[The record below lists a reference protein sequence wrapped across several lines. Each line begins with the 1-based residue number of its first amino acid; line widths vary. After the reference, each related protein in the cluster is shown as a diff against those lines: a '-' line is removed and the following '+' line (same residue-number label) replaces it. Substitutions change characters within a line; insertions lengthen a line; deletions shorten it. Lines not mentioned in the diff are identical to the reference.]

1 MATKYSYGL
10 GRRKAATARARLFKG
25 KGEITINNKPALEY
39 LSLNKSLLAEVTD
52 PLALVNKQKEFDVTI
67 LVSGGGLAGQVDA
80 IKLAI
85 SKALTLE
92 FPDLRPVLKKAGLI
106 KREWYVIDAAS
117 LPLGKLAV
125 VIADKLMGK
134 SKVTYTPHIDNGD
147 YVIVLNAKNIQVT
160 GNKMVEKMYYRHS
173 GFPGG
178 LTELKLEE
186 IIEKNPA
193 YAIKEAVKGMLP
205 KNKLA
210 DDRLARLR
218 VFNGAEHTHSA
229 QNPKEIK

>member
-1 MATKYSYGL
+1 MKTYSQ
-10 GRRKAATARARLFKG
+10 KAS
-25 KGEITINNKPALEY
+25 EISRDWWL
-39 LSLNKSLLAEVTD
+39 
-52 PLALVNKQKEFDVTI
+52 
-67 LVSGGGLAGQVDA
+67 
-80 IKLAI
+80 
-85 SKALTLE
+85 
-92 FPDLRPVLKKAGLI
+92 
-106 KREWYVIDAAS
+106 IDATT

-147 YVIVLNAKNIQVT
+147 YVVVINAKNIVVT
-160 GNKMVEKMYYRHS
+160 GDKMVAKKYYRHS

-186 IIEKNPA
+186 VIEKNPA
-193 YAIKEAVKGMLP
+193 IAIREAVKGMLP

-210 DDRLARLR
+210 ADRLARLR
-218 VFNGAEHTHSA
+218 IFDGAEHAHAA

>member
-1 MATKYSYGL
+1 MKTYSQ
-10 GRRKAATARARLFKG
+10 KAA
-25 KGEITINNKPALEY
+25 E
-39 LSLNKSLLAEVTD
+39 
-52 PLALVNKQKEFDVTI
+52 
-67 LVSGGGLAGQVDA
+67 
-80 IKLAI
+80 
-85 SKALTLE
+85 
-92 FPDLRPVLKKAGLI
+92 I
-106 KREWYVIDAAS
+106 KREWWVIDASS

-147 YVIVLNAKNIQVT
+147 YVVVVNAKNLKVT
-160 GNKMVEKMYYRHS
+160 GDKMVKKMYYRHS

-186 IIEKNPA
+186 VIEKNPEV
-193 YAIKEAVKGMLP
+193 AIREAVKGMLP

-210 DDRLARLR
+210 ADRLARLR
-218 VFNGAEHTHSA
+218 VFDGTEHTHAA

>member
-1 MATKYSYGL
+1 MKTYSQ
-10 GRRKAATARARLFKG
+10 
-25 KGEITINNKPALEY
+25 
-39 LSLNKSLLAEVTD
+39 KSAD
-52 PLALVNKQKEFDVTI
+52 
-67 LVSGGGLAGQVDA
+67 
-80 IKLAI
+80 
-85 SKALTLE
+85 
-92 FPDLRPVLKKAGLI
+92 I
-106 KREWYVIDAAS
+106 KREWYLIDAKS

-147 YVIVLNAKNIQVT
+147 YVVVINAKDLVVT
-160 GNKMVEKMYYRHS
+160 GTKMTDKMYHRHS

-178 LTELKLEE
+178 LTSLKLEE
-186 IIEKNPA
+186 VVEKDPS

-210 DDRLARLR
+210 ADRLARLR
-218 VFNGAEHTHSA
+218 VFDGAEHTHAA